1 MQPTKETAMNQQIN
15 LFNSLLFTEWATL
28 ATLGICLLALQKHK
42 KPAYP
47 IYTRARYLLAIDFL
61 LFSLDPFLYWLT
73 EEGICRI
80 PQLGVIGLGL
90 YLVVAVLLSMTYIP
104 FVQPDYITRKKVFL
118 NILLLAGSLS
128 ALFSG
133 AVTGGVFSLASRIA
147 VTAVLLVTVCLFGI
161 RFYSYYQKAQQKMD
175 NFYADNFKQSIT
187 RLSSSV
193 TLIVILGISSCS
205 APFFPHWGIAIH
217 KTLCF
222 LSAIYVFLSF
232 INYMFNVDFVA
243 LAVGLPQ
250 ENGRLSKS
258 TIEKLQRH
266 TRRWQETPGALT
278 KNITINDVS
287 RQLGTNRAY
296 LSLYLNTYLDTTFT
310 EWIGR
315 IRLRKAK
322 SLLASDAIMTME
334 QIAEAAGFTS
344 ASAFSHYFKAH
355 EGLSPKLWRRQN
367 RHRKTTQAEG
377 KEDTE

>member
-1 MQPTKETAMNQQIN
+1 MNQQIN

-42 KPAYP
+42 KPTYP

-128 ALFSG
+128 VLFSG
-133 AVTGGVFSLASRIA
+133 AVTGGIFSLASRIA

-193 TLIVILGISSCS
+193 TLIVIL
-205 APFFPHWGIAIH
+205 GIAIH